1 MTFIK
6 NKIATQGFILF
17 SFAYILITLMEKY
30 DIAWYLKP
38 FLLPFLMYWVYSFD
52 SFPTKKI
59 LLLALTFSWIG
70 DCILL
75 FSDKGEMY
83 FILGLVAFLLSH
95 LVYIGVFSKQ
105 IKTEI
110 YTNTFAFWS
119 GIGVILLYLISMISL
134 LIADLGDL
142 KIPVIGYAITI
153 SVMLLF
159 AFKGSLNWQKP
170 ANYYILIGAILFVSS
185 DSILAIN
192 KFHTDI
198 PLASFW
204 IMITYLTAQ
213 FFITMGILQLNKI
226 KTASSK

>member
-1 MTFIK
+1 MK
-6 NKIATQGFILF
+6 NKIAPQGFILF
-17 SFAYILITLMEKY
+17 SLAYIIITLLGRA

-83 FILGLVAFLLSH
+83 FIVGLVAFLLSH
-95 LVYIGVFSKQ
+95 LVYIAVFNKQ

-110 YTNTFAFWS
+110 NTNKFMFWS
-119 GIGVILLYLISMISL
+119 GIGIVLLYLLSMISL

-153 SVMLLF
+153 SVMLLY
-159 AFKGSLNWQKP
+159 AFKGSLNWAKP
-170 ANYYILIGAILFVSS
+170 SNFYILFGAILFVSS

-192 KFHTDI
+192 KFHTAI
-198 PLASFW
+198 HLASFW
-204 IMITYLTAQ
+204 IMVTYLSAQ
-213 FFITMGILQLNKI
+213 FCITFGILQLNI
-226 KTASSK
+226 KSRH

>member
-1 MTFIK
+1 MK
-6 NKIATQGFILF
+6 NKLAPQGYILF
-17 SFAYILITLMEKY
+17 SLAFIIITLLGRA

-38 FLLPFLMYWVYSFD
+38 FLLPFLMYWVYYFV

-75 FSDKGEMY
+75 FSNKGELY
-83 FILGLVAFLLSH
+83 FIVGLVAFLLSH
-95 LVYIGVFSKQ
+95 LVYIAVFNKQ

-110 YTNTFAFWS
+110 KTNTFIFWS
-119 GIGVILLYLISMISL
+119 GIGVVLLYLISMVAL
-134 LIADLGDL
+134 LIADLGGL

-159 AFKGSLNWQKP
+159 AFKGSLHWSKP
-170 ANYYILIGAILFVSS
+170 ANFYILFGAILFISS

-192 KFHTDI
+192 KFHALI
-198 PLASFW
+198 PHASFW
-204 IMITYLTAQ
+204 IMVTYLSAQ
-213 FFITMGILQLNKI
+213 FCITFGILQLNI
-226 KTASSK
+226 KSRH

>member
-1 MTFIK
+1 MKI
-6 NKIATQGFILF
+6 KIAPQGYILF
-17 SFAYILITLMEKY
+17 SLAYILITLLGRS

-38 FLLPFLMYWVYSFD
+38 FLLPFLINWVYSFD

-83 FILGLVAFLLSH
+83 FIVGLVAFLLSH
-95 LVYIGVFSKQ
+95 LVYIGVFNKQ

-110 YTNTFAFWS
+110 YTNTFVFWS
-119 GIGVILLYLISMISL
+119 GIGVIILYLLSLISL

-159 AFKGSLNWQKP
+159 AFKGSLHWQKP
-170 ANYYILIGAILFVSS
+170 ANYFILFGAILFVSS

-192 KFHTDI
+192 KFHTSI

-204 IMITYLTAQ
+204 IMVTYLSAQ
-213 FFITMGILQLNKI
+213 FCITLGILQLNKTKI
-226 KTASSK
+226 ASSK

>member
-1 MTFIK
+1 MK
-6 NKIATQGFILF
+6 NKIAPQGFILF
-17 SFAYILITLMEKY
+17 SLAYILITLLGRA
-30 DIAWYLKP
+30 DIAWYLKL
-38 FLLPFLMYWVYSFD
+38 FLLPFLMYWVATFD

-59 LLLALTFSWIG
+59 LILALTFSWIG

-83 FILGLVAFLLSH
+83 FIVGLVAFLLSH
-95 LVYIGVFSKQ
+95 LVYIGVFNKE

-110 YTNTFAFWS
+110 KTNAFAFWI
-119 GIGVILLYLISMISL
+119 GIGVVLLYLISMVAL
-134 LIADLGDL
+134 LIGDLGVL

-159 AFKGSLNWQKP
+159 AFKGSLHWSKP
-170 ANYYILIGAILFVSS
+170 SNFYILIGAILFVSS

-192 KFHTDI
+192 KFHTSI

-204 IMITYLTAQ
+204 IMVTYLSAQ
-213 FFITMGILQLNKI
+213 FCITFGILQLNKT

>member
-1 MTFIK
+1 MK
-6 NKIATQGFILF
+6 NKIAPQGYILF
-17 SFAYILITLMEKY
+17 SLAYILITLLGRS

-38 FLLPFLMYWVYSFD
+38 FLLPFLMYWVYSFY

-83 FILGLVAFLLSH
+83 FIVGLVAFLLSH
-95 LVYIGVFSKQ
+95 LVYIGVFNKQ
-105 IKTEI
+105 IKTLI
-110 YTNTFAFWS
+110 YTNKFVFWS
-119 GIGVILLYLISMISL
+119 GIGVILLYLMSIISI

-153 SVMLLF
+153 SVMLLY
-159 AFKGSLNWQKP
+159 AFKGSLHWSKP
-170 ANYYILIGAILFVSS
+170 SNFYILFGAILFVSS

-204 IMITYLTAQ
+204 IMVTYLSAQ
-213 FFITMGILQLNKI
+213 FCITLGILQLNI
-226 KTASSK
+226 KSRH